1 MKLKWNQSKLP
12 KYYDQHCRMQ
22 KFHSRFH
29 IFYLGFLSQ
38 ILIIGSKVREKMGPS
53 LIFVTMATLSQT
65 FRHLFA
71 VLHLRW
77 LLNITQLLE
86 ISTWLHFN
94 IILIADFSL
103 IFAVSYKQRQFQAIR
118 ISYAL
123 VNLNISSHKEPAFFI

>member
-22 KFHSRFH
+22 KFHSSFH
-29 IFYLGFLSQ
+29 IFLSGFSFAD
-38 ILIIGSKVREKMGPS
+38 IDSKVREKMGPS

-65 FRHLFA
+65 FKHLFA